1 MVEVWIGSTET
12 IGGNEVF
19 TKIYLTPPSAGS
31 RRLVVFYLYIY
42 TF

>member
-19 TKIYLTPPSAGS
+19 TKICLTPPSAGS